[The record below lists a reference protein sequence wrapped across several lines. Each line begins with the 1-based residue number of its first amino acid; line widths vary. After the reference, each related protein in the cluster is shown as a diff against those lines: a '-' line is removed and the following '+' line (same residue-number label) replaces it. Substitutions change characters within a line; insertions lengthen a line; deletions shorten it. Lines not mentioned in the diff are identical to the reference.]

1 MKRMLTVFLIVN
13 FLSMGMLYFHFDIL
27 NNDKIHNEEKNYHK
41 VIFENADYIDN
52 SLSIDGTVDITEQ
65 KVILTVQLDYARTPV
80 DMVPGLDKNS
90 TKAEDYLYKP
100 EDEEH
105 YKTYHTAKN
114 KELVETLHITD
125 FDEIYISSLTPF
137 IEYTYTMYKFDLNK
151 DTILSSLNKNDNV
164 KKIYVQYVNNNS
176 NVYKDSMLDGTDM
189 ADGVQDVFYR
199 RYTGNG
205 ITVGMLELG
214 VIDTSHINFQGRN
227 VTIHNQ
233 LFLNETASEHATMVA
248 SLIGGNQGIANEVN
262 FLSSQIKGGICEE
275 VDWLIENGA
284 DIINMSFGTELRN
297 GIYGSSSAYV
307 DYAARVYN
315 QIFVVSSGNTADITN
330 YYIGDPGLAF
340 NAITVGAVDTNH
352 NWRNFSC
359 YEVASGPIKP
369 NIMAKGYSIIVKN
382 FSGLHDG
389 TSFSAAFVTGLSA
402 MIFERIPA
410 LINQPMKYIS
420 LMTSGATR
428 KVTDYWY
435 DQINNFD
442 EQMGA
447 GVYNYQN
454 IIDNYINAIDITT
467 STSSGNT
474 IIYREEF
481 TLNEGDTI
489 HAAIAWMSYTDEDD
503 ESTTARSDY
512 DIRLMYNGLLE
523 SVGCSTYNNVEMVTF
538 TAPYDDSDFTI
549 MIIQYGGTVLQNEK
563 VSFSYN
569 ITYADEN

>member
-1 MKRMLTVFLIVN
+1 
-13 FLSMGMLYFHFDIL
+13 MGMLYFLFDIS
-27 NNDKIHNEEKNYHK
+27 NNGEIYNEEKNYHK
-41 VIFENADYIDN
+41 VIYENADYVDS
-52 SLSIDGTVDITEQ
+52 SLSIEGTVDITEQ

-100 EDEEH
+100 ADEEY

-114 KELVETLHITD
+114 KELVDTLHIAD

-137 IEYTYTMYKFDLNK
+137 IEYTYTMYKFDMNK
-151 DTILSSLNKNDNV
+151 DTILNTLNKNDNV
-164 KKIYVQYVNNNS
+164 KKIYVQYVNNS
-176 NVYKDSMLDGTDM
+176 SDVYEDYMLDGTDM
-189 ADGVQDVFYR
+189 AGGVKDVYLR
-199 RYTGNG
+199 TYTGEG
-205 ITVGMLELG
+205 VTVGILELG
-214 VIDTSHINFQGRN
+214 VIDTSHVNFQGRD

-248 SLIGGNQGIANEVN
+248 SLIGGNEGIANEVR

-275 VDWLIENGA
+275 VDWLVENGA

-315 QIFVVSSGNTADITN
+315 QIFVTSSGNTEDITN

-340 NAITVGAVDTNH
+340 NAVTVGAVDTDH
-352 NWRNFSC
+352 IWQEFSC

-369 NIMAKGYSIIVKN
+369 TVMAKGFSIIIKN
-382 FSGLHDG
+382 FSGLPDG
-389 TSFSAAFVTGLSA
+389 TSLSAAFVTGLSA
-402 MIFERIPA
+402 MIFERIPE
-410 LINQPMKYIS
+410 LIDQPMKYIS

-435 DQINNFD
+435 DQVNNFD

-447 GVYNYQN
+447 GLFNYQN
-454 IIDNYINAIDITT
+454 IIDNYVNAVDITT

-489 HAAIAWMSYTDEDD
+489 HASIAWMSFADEDD
-503 ESTTARSDY
+503 ETSAARSDY
-512 DIRLMYNGLLE
+512 DIRLMYDGLLE
-523 SVGCSTYNNVEMVTF
+523 SVGCSTYNNIEMVTF

-549 MIIQYGGTVLQNEK
+549 MVIQYGSTELVNEK

-569 ITYADEN
+569 ITLADEE